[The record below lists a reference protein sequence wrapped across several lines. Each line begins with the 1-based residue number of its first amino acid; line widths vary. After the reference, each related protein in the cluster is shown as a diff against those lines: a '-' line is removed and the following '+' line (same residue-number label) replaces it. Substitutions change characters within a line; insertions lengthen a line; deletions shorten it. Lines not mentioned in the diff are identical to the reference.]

1 MTVLPWPVWKC
12 KGMDEDAELR
22 EGEKR
27 GMFSAVRGSKCI
39 GEGFAMAS
47 VEAFLRGEGIRGNGD
62 EDAELRKGEEK
73 GL

>member
-1 MTVLPWPVWKC
+1 
-12 KGMDEDAELR
+12 
-22 EGEKR
+22 
-27 GMFSAVRGSKCI
+27 MFRAVRGSKCI

-47 VEAFLRGEGIRGNGD
+47 VEAFMHREGIQGNGD